1 MQEFIILNQ
10 EEVGALLNMKDV
22 INAVEDAYRYK
33 CSGRENCFLLCVTN
47 LKRAWQNL
55 I

>member
-33 CSGRENCFLLCVTN
+33 SRRQGRTVSSCVS
-47 LKRAWQNL
+47 R